1 MRFENKTA
9 LVTGAGQGI
18 GRAIAIMLA
27 QQGAKVVV
35 NDINLETAQNVAKE
49 INALPGQARPL
60 KADISCEGD
69 VAEMVSKALKEFSGL
84 DILINNAGITNYCSQ
99 TDELST
105 ELWDRAIAINLRGTF
120 LCSRAVLGHMKK
132 QRYGKIINISSLAG
146 QSGGIKVGADY
157 SASKAGIIAFTKKLA
172 LELAGFNINVNA
184 VAPATTETEMIK
196 QMSEQQRD
204 DLRRAIPLGRF
215 GQPEDIAQAVCFLA
229 SEEASFITGATLDVN
244 GGLLMR

>member
-1 MRFENKTA
+1 MRFESKTA

-35 NDINLETAQNVAKE
+35 NDINLESAQSVAKE
-49 INALPGQARPL
+49 IDTLLGQAL
-60 KADISCEGD
+60 AIKADVSDESD
-69 VAEMVSKALKEFSGL
+69 VAEMVAKALKEFSSL
-84 DILINNAGITNYCSQ
+84 EILVNNAGIASYGIP
-99 TDELST
+99 TDQLSA
-105 ELWDRAIAINLRGTF
+105 EAWDRSMVINLRGTF
-120 LCSRAVLGHMKK
+120 LCSRAVLSHMKQ

-157 SASKAGIIAFTKKLA
+157 SASKAGIIALTKKLA
-172 LELAGFNINVNA
+172 LEVAGSNINVNA
-184 VAPATTETEMIK
+184 VAPATTETEMIEK
-196 QMSEQQRD
+196 MPEQQRD
-204 DLRRAIPLGRF
+204 GLRRAIPLGRF
-215 GQPEDIAQAVCFLA
+215 GQPEDIAHAVCFLA